1 MSQLNLNTIHRRR
14 YEHKAT
20 KTAKPEFIQFL
31 RQAAAKEEF
40 SEALYALF
48 SQAVIE
54 NTSMASKKPCSLR
67 ISVARNNGNI
77 FVNHAKKPVVEAY
90 INPITNLL
98 VREDDVRMDLDF
110 DGTRD
115 HIVFTPHHQF
125 QMLAFTF
132 AAHAIQD
139 YIRDITSLSP
149 NELQALAIKPVN
161 QIIMELNQFFE
172 DGTALYK
179 NISEE
184 LTYLHTPSVPQ
195 ANHFMAFADD
205 QNPEYMVTGR
215 VPYPNPMNYL
225 DMDTRL
231 VNRFLDAFFD
241 ETNKARFAWY
251 MGAALRNIRVDD
263 PSVSKML
270 MMTSAHPGSGKSTLV
285 TALSNALFT
294 KTFSTING
302 DFDEHFSR
310 DNRFSSESLVNTRMN
325 VYLEAEFGAPTK
337 DGNNHD
343 FNQMKVSAIKTM
355 ITDGYMGTEEKYE
368 RRKSQRAFGFHTVL
382 TNHPAQITEE
392 TDALRRR
399 ILPCLVKASSM
410 EEKARALGLFGQK
423 TFETWV
429 QDHALEFAVYF
440 VRYHMEHAYD
450 YSEFLY
456 NSKAFI
462 REIDYYKTHGAYQL
476 DPLALMQRNSDNI
489 FGMLSVLKDHYDF
502 DLDAFI
508 TTVKETVP
516 GISYGDIRIT
526 NNTLYLNSAVK
537 FLRQF
542 TKSPDMVRDVLVEVY
557 GAPEKKYQKDRF
569 IIPMEVTDLDDF
581 LETQKSIEAHEAE
594 ETDEVVD
601 VRVSDKGSD
610 VVLPALS
617 DDIQEALELR
627 ANEFKQEEI
636 HRNET
641 KKQVR
646 EPLWMRYVDK
656 STLVDYQPIDEVDDA
671 LSDDAPAQFT
681 ESGSFAGLNVNPSVR
696 DARQKTAELSR
707 EELVELV
714 AQYAEDNEKTRQLVT
729 ELLTKTGTTPEQ

>member
-368 RRKSQRAFGFHTVL
+368 RRKSQRAFGFHTIL

-462 REIDYYKTHGAYQL
+462 REINYYKTRGAYQL

-542 TKSPDMVRDVLVEVY
+542 TKSPDMVRDVFVEVY
-557 GAPEKKYQKDRF
+557 GAPAKKYQKDRF

-656 STLVDYQPIDEVDDA
+656 STLADYQAIDA
-671 LSDDAPAQFT
+671 LDDELNDDAPAQFT
-681 ESGSFAGLNVNPSVR
+681 ESGSFAGLNVNPAVR
-696 DARQKTAELSR
+696 DARQKTADLSR

>member
-462 REIDYYKTHGAYQL
+462 REINYYKTRGAYQL

-502 DLDAFI
+502 DLDAFMTAI
-508 TTVKETVP
+508 KETVP
-516 GISYGDIRIT
+516 GINYGDIRIT

-537 FLRQF
+537 FLRKF

-594 ETDEVVD
+594 EAEEVVD
-601 VRVSDKGSD
+601 VRVSDNGSD
-610 VVLPALS
+610 VALPALS
-617 DDIQEALELR
+617 VDIQEALELR

-656 STLVDYQPIDEVDDA
+656 STLVDYQPIDEVGE
-671 LSDDAPAQFT
+671 DAPAQFT
-681 ESGSFAGLNVNPSVR
+681 ESGSFAGLNVNPAVR
-696 DARQKTAELSR
+696 DARQQTAELSR

>member
-368 RRKSQRAFGFHTVL
+368 RRKSQRAFGFHTIL

-429 QDHALEFAVYF
+429 QDHALEFSVYF

-462 REIDYYKTHGAYQL
+462 REINYYKTRGAYQL

-557 GAPEKKYQKDRF
+557 GVPEKKYQKDRF

-594 ETDEVVD
+594 EADEVVD
-601 VRVSDKGSD
+601 VQVFDKGSD
-610 VVLPALS
+610 VVLPELS
-617 DDIQEALELR
+617 IDVQEALELR
-627 ANEFKQEEI
+627 AEEFKQDEI
-636 HRNET
+636 QRNET

-656 STLVDYQPIDEVDDA
+656 STLADYQAIDALDDE

-681 ESGSFAGLNVNPSVR
+681 ESGSFAGLNVNPAVR
-696 DARQKTAELSR
+696 DARQKTADLSR

>member
-462 REIDYYKTHGAYQL
+462 REINYYKTRGAYQL

-489 FGMLSVLKDHYDF
+489 FGMLSVLSEHYDF
-502 DLDAFI
+502 NLDAFMTAI
-508 TTVKETVP
+508 KETVP
-516 GISYGDIRIT
+516 GINYGDIRIT

-537 FLRQF
+537 FLRKF

-594 ETDEVVD
+594 EAEEVVD
-601 VRVSDKGSD
+601 VRVSNNGSD
-610 VVLPALS
+610 VALPALS
-617 DDIQEALELR
+617 VDIQEALELR
-627 ANEFKQEEI
+627 ANEFKKEEI

-656 STLVDYQPIDEVDDA
+656 STLVDYQPIDEVGE
-671 LSDDAPAQFT
+671 DAPAQFT
-681 ESGSFAGLNVNPSVR
+681 ESGSFAGLNVNPAVR
-696 DARQKTAELSR
+696 DARQQTAELSR

>member
-31 RQAAAKEEF
+31 RQAVAKEEF

-251 MGAALRNIRVDD
+251 MGAALRNIRVDG

-368 RRKSQRAFGFHTVL
+368 RRKSQRAFGFHTIL

-410 EEKARALGLFGQK
+410 EDKARSLGLFGQK

-462 REIDYYKTHGAYQL
+462 REINYYKTRGAYQL

-508 TTVKETVP
+508 TAIKETVP

-557 GAPEKKYQKDRF
+557 GAPAKKYQKDRF

-594 ETDEVVD
+594 EAEEIVD
-601 VRVSDKGSD
+601 VRVSDNGSD
-610 VVLPALS
+610 VVLPELS
-617 DDIQEALELR
+617 EDIQEALELR
-627 ANEFKQEEI
+627 AEEFKQEEI

-656 STLVDYQPIDEVDDA
+656 STLADYQAIDALDDE

-681 ESGSFAGLNVNPSVR
+681 ESGSFAGLNVNPAVR
-696 DARQKTAELSR
+696 DARQKTADLSR

>member
-368 RRKSQRAFGFHTVL
+368 RRKSQRAFGFHTIL

-462 REIDYYKTHGAYQL
+462 REINYYKTRGAYQL

-594 ETDEVVD
+594 EAEEVVD

-617 DDIQEALELR
+617 VDIQEALELR

-656 STLVDYQPIDEVDDA
+656 STLVDYQPIDEVGE
-671 LSDDAPAQFT
+671 DAPAQFT
-681 ESGSFAGLNVNPSVR
+681 ESGSFAGLNVNPAVR
-696 DARQKTAELSR
+696 DARQQTAELSR

>member
-368 RRKSQRAFGFHTVL
+368 RRKSQRAFGFHTIL

-462 REIDYYKTHGAYQL
+462 REINYYKTRGAYQL

-508 TTVKETVP
+508 TTIKETVP

-569 IIPMEVTDLDDF
+569 IIPMEVTDLNDF

-594 ETDEVVD
+594 ESEEVVD
-601 VRVSDKGSD
+601 VRVSDNGSD
-610 VVLPALS
+610 VVLPELS
-617 DDIQEALELR
+617 EDVQEALELR
-627 ANEFKQEEI
+627 AEEFKQEEI
-636 HRNET
+636 HRNAT

-656 STLVDYQPIDEVDDA
+656 STLADYQAIDA
-671 LSDDAPAQFT
+671 LDDELNDDAPAQFT
-681 ESGSFAGLNVNPSVR
+681 ESGSFAGLNVNPAVR
-696 DARQKTAELSR
+696 DARQQTAELSR

>member
-251 MGAALRNIRVDD
+251 MGATLRNIRVDD

-368 RRKSQRAFGFHTVL
+368 RRKSQRAFGFHTIL

-462 REIDYYKTHGAYQL
+462 REINYYKTRGAYQL

-542 TKSPDMVRDVLVEVY
+542 TKSPDMVRDVFVEVY
-557 GAPEKKYQKDRF
+557 GAPAKKYQKDRF

-656 STLVDYQPIDEVDDA
+656 STLADYQAIDA
-671 LSDDAPAQFT
+671 LDDELNDDAPAQFT
-681 ESGSFAGLNVNPSVR
+681 ESGSFAGLNVNPAVR
-696 DARQKTAELSR
+696 DARQQTAELSR

>member
-1 MSQLNLNTIHRRR
+1 MSQLNLNTINRRR
-14 YEHKAT
+14 YEHKVT
-20 KTAKPEFIQFL
+20 KNAKPEFIQFL

-67 ISVARNNGNI
+67 ISIARNNGNI

-149 NELQALAIKPVN
+149 NELAALAIKPIN

-205 QNPEYMVTGR
+205 QDPDYLVTGR

-241 ETNKARFAWY
+241 ETNKARFSWY
-251 MGAALRNIRVDD
+251 MGAALRNIRIDD

-270 MMTSAHPGSGKSTLV
+270 MITSAHAGSGKSTLV
-285 TALSNALFT
+285 TALANALFT
-294 KTFSTING
+294 KTFGTING

-355 ITDGYMGTEEKYE
+355 ITDGFMGTEEKYE

-382 TNHPAQITEE
+382 TNHPAQITDE

-399 ILPCLVKASSM
+399 ILPCLVRASSM

-440 VRYHMEHAYD
+440 VRHHMEHAYD
-450 YSEFLY
+450 YTEFLY

-462 REIDYYKTHGAYQL
+462 REVNHYKTRGAYNL
-476 DPLALMQRNSDNI
+476 DPLALMQRNSDNV
-489 FGMLSVLKDHYDF
+489 FGMLDVLKGHYDF

-508 TTVKETVP
+508 EAVQTTTP

-537 FLRQF
+537 FLSQF
-542 TKSPDMVRDVLVEVY
+542 TKVPDTVRDVLIEVY

-569 IIPMEVTDLDDF
+569 VIPMEITDLDDF
-581 LETQKSIEAHEAE
+581 RETQKAIQAHDEAE
-594 ETDEVVD
+594 QETEQE
-601 VRVSDKGSD
+601 VRVSTKSGD
-610 VVLPALS
+610 VVLPELTK
-617 DDIQEALELR
+617 DIRQALEVR
-627 ANEFKQEEI
+627 AEQFKQADEKEQ
-636 HRNET
+636 EV

-646 EPLWMRYVDK
+646 EPLWMQYVDK
-656 STLVDYQPIDEVDDA
+656 STLVDYKPITVDN
-671 LSDDAPAQFT
+671 DDAPAQFT
-681 ESGSFAGLNVNPSVR
+681 ESGSFIGLNVDPAYRSAQKETADLTR
-696 DARQKTAELSR
+696 D
-707 EELVELV
+707 ELVQLV
-714 AQYAEDNEKTRQLVT
+714 AQYAEDNERTRNLVAD
-729 ELLTKTGTTPEQ
+729 LLSKTGMTPEN

>member
-285 TALSNALFT
+285 TALSNTLFT

-368 RRKSQRAFGFHTVL
+368 RRKSQRAFGFHTIL

-399 ILPCLVKASSM
+399 ILPCLVRASSM
-410 EEKARALGLFGQK
+410 EDKARALGLFGQK

-462 REIDYYKTHGAYQL
+462 REINYYKTRGAYQL

-502 DLDAFI
+502 DLEAFI
-508 TTVKETVP
+508 TAIKETVP

-557 GAPEKKYQKDRF
+557 GVPEKKYQKDRF

-594 ETDEVVD
+594 EADEVVD
-601 VRVSDKGSD
+601 VQVFDKGSD

-656 STLVDYQPIDEVDDA
+656 STLADYQAIDALDDE

-681 ESGSFAGLNVNPSVR
+681 ESGSFAGLNVNPAVR
-696 DARQKTAELSR
+696 DARQKTADLSR

>member
-462 REIDYYKTHGAYQL
+462 REINYYKTRGAYQL

-502 DLDAFI
+502 DLDAFMTAI
-508 TTVKETVP
+508 KETVP
-516 GISYGDIRIT
+516 GINYGDIRIT

-537 FLRQF
+537 FLRKF

-594 ETDEVVD
+594 EAEEVVD
-601 VRVSDKGSD
+601 VRVSDHGSD
-610 VVLPALS
+610 VALPALS
-617 DDIQEALELR
+617 VDIQEALELR

-656 STLVDYQPIDEVDDA
+656 STLVDYQPIDEVGE
-671 LSDDAPAQFT
+671 DAPAQFT
-681 ESGSFAGLNVNPSVR
+681 ESGSFAGLNVNPAVR
-696 DARQKTAELSR
+696 DARQQTAELSR

>member
-215 VPYPNPMNYL
+215 VQYPNPMNYL

-462 REIDYYKTHGAYQL
+462 REINYYKTRGAYQL

-502 DLDAFI
+502 NLDAFMTAI
-508 TTVKETVP
+508 KETVP
-516 GISYGDIRIT
+516 GINYGDIRIT

-537 FLRQF
+537 FLRKF

-594 ETDEVVD
+594 EAEEVVD
-601 VRVSDKGSD
+601 VRVSDNGSD
-610 VVLPALS
+610 VALPALS
-617 DDIQEALELR
+617 VDIQEALELR
-627 ANEFKQEEI
+627 ANEFKKEEI

-656 STLVDYQPIDEVDDA
+656 STLVDYQPIDEVGE
-671 LSDDAPAQFT
+671 DAPAQFT
-681 ESGSFAGLNVNPSVR
+681 ESGSFAGLNVNPAVR
-696 DARQKTAELSR
+696 DARQQTAELSR

>member
-462 REIDYYKTHGAYQL
+462 REINYYKTRGAYQL

-502 DLDAFI
+502 NLDAFMTAI
-508 TTVKETVP
+508 KETVP
-516 GISYGDIRIT
+516 GINYGDIRIT

-537 FLRQF
+537 FLRKF

-594 ETDEVVD
+594 EAEEVVD
-601 VRVSDKGSD
+601 VRVSDNGSD
-610 VVLPALS
+610 VALPALS
-617 DDIQEALELR
+617 VDIQEALELR

-656 STLVDYQPIDEVDDA
+656 STLVDYQPIDEVGE
-671 LSDDAPAQFT
+671 DAPAQFT
-681 ESGSFAGLNVNPSVR
+681 ESGSFAGLNVNPAVR
-696 DARQKTAELSR
+696 DARQQTAELSR

>member
-368 RRKSQRAFGFHTVL
+368 RRKSQRAFGFHTIL

-462 REIDYYKTHGAYQL
+462 REINYYKTRGAYQL

-508 TTVKETVP
+508 AAIKETVP

-656 STLVDYQPIDEVDDA
+656 STLVDYQPIDEI
-671 LSDDAPAQFT
+671 DDAPAQFT
-681 ESGSFAGLNVNPSVR
+681 ESGSFAGLNVNPTVR
-696 DARQKTAELSR
+696 DARQQTAELSR

>member
-462 REIDYYKTHGAYQL
+462 REINYYKTRGAYQL

-502 DLDAFI
+502 DLDAFMTAI
-508 TTVKETVP
+508 KETVP
-516 GISYGDIRIT
+516 GINYGDIRIT

-537 FLRQF
+537 FLRKF

-594 ETDEVVD
+594 EAEEVVD
-601 VRVSDKGSD
+601 VRVSDNGSD
-610 VVLPALS
+610 VALPALS
-617 DDIQEALELR
+617 VDIQEALELR
-627 ANEFKQEEI
+627 ANEFKKEEI

-656 STLVDYQPIDEVDDA
+656 STLVDYQPIDEVGE
-671 LSDDAPAQFT
+671 DAPAQFT
-681 ESGSFAGLNVNPSVR
+681 ESGSFAGLNVNPAVR
-696 DARQKTAELSR
+696 DARQQTAELSR

>member
-40 SEALYALF
+40 SESLYALF

-368 RRKSQRAFGFHTVL
+368 RRKSQRAFGFHTIL

-410 EEKARALGLFGQK
+410 EDKARALGLFGQK

-462 REIDYYKTHGAYQL
+462 REINYYKTRGAYQL

-508 TTVKETVP
+508 TAIKETVP
-516 GISYGDIRIT
+516 GISYDDIRIT

-581 LETQKSIEAHEAE
+581 LETQKSIETHEAE
-594 ETDEVVD
+594 AAEEVVD
-601 VRVSDKGSD
+601 VRVSENGSD

-617 DDIQEALELR
+617 KDVQAALELR
-627 ANEFKQEEI
+627 AEEFKQEEI

-656 STLVDYQPIDEVDDA
+656 STLADYQPINALGDE
-671 LSDDAPAQFT
+671 LSEDAPAQFT
-681 ESGSFAGLNVNPSVR
+681 ESGSFAGLNVNPAVR

-714 AQYAEDNEKTRQLVT
+714 AQYAEDNEKTRQLVAD
-729 ELLTKTGTTPEQ
+729 LLTKAGATPEQ

>member
-77 FVNHAKKPVVEAY
+77 FVNHSKKPVVEAY

-462 REIDYYKTHGAYQL
+462 REINYYKTRGAYQL

-489 FGMLSVLKDHYDF
+489 FGMLSVLREHYDF
-502 DLDAFI
+502 NLDAFMTAI
-508 TTVKETVP
+508 KETVP
-516 GISYGDIRIT
+516 GINYGDIRIT

-537 FLRQF
+537 FLRKF

-594 ETDEVVD
+594 EAEEVVD
-601 VRVSDKGSD
+601 VRVSDNGSD
-610 VVLPALS
+610 VALPALS
-617 DDIQEALELR
+617 VDIQDALELR

-656 STLVDYQPIDEVDDA
+656 STLVDYQPIDEVGE
-671 LSDDAPAQFT
+671 DAPAQFT
-681 ESGSFAGLNVNPSVR
+681 ESGSFAGLNVNPAVR
-696 DARQKTAELSR
+696 DARQQTAELSR

>member
-462 REIDYYKTHGAYQL
+462 REINYYKTRGAYQL

-489 FGMLSVLKDHYDF
+489 FGMLSVLSEHYDF
-502 DLDAFI
+502 NLDAFMTAI
-508 TTVKETVP
+508 KETVP
-516 GISYGDIRIT
+516 GINYGDIRIT

-537 FLRQF
+537 FLRKF

-594 ETDEVVD
+594 EAEEVVD
-601 VRVSDKGSD
+601 VRVSDNGSD
-610 VVLPALS
+610 VALPALS
-617 DDIQEALELR
+617 VDIQDALELR

-656 STLVDYQPIDEVDDA
+656 STLVDYQPIDEVGE
-671 LSDDAPAQFT
+671 DAPAQFT
-681 ESGSFAGLNVNPSVR
+681 ESGSFAGLNVNPAVR
-696 DARQKTAELSR
+696 DARQQTAELSR